1 MSKPTKQGRPKKF
14 DDREDLPTATSG
26 YYVKRAKPSVVDS
39 VTSWID
45 GTDANYQYIGIGNP
59 KERVAEHERRG
70 NYDPD
75 RDHVEVIEM
84 KEDATYDE
92 LRAWEK
98 EKIAQHNPVKNQTT
112 GGEGRTP
119 DEFRSG
125 HFEGDMAAKERIQ
138 GSDYDDSDD
147 SDDSDEGECS
157 HCWNLAALACPNACC
172 ANCCPGC
179 DRHGW

>member
-1 MSKPTKQGRPKKF
+1 MAKPTKQGRPKKF
-14 DDREDLPTATSG
+14 DDRKDLPSETSG

-45 GTDANYQYIGIGNP
+45 GTDANFQYIGIGNP
-59 KERVAEHERRG
+59 KQRVAEHERNG
-70 NYDPD
+70 TYDPE
-75 RDHVEVIEM
+75 RDHIEVIEM
-84 KEDATYDE
+84 KDDATYDE
-92 LRAWEK
+92 LRTWEQ
-98 EKIAQHNPVKNQTT
+98 EKIAAHNPVKNKSP

-138 GSDYDDSDD
+138 GSYSDD

-157 HCWNLAALACPNACC
+157 HCRNLAALACPNACC

-179 DRHGW
+179 NRHGW